1 VLERPAVRLRRPLLA
16 LGAPVAVL
24 LGCAQPP
31 EAPAG
36 PGVGDPERGAVLM
49 VREACG
55 ACHEIPGIQ
64 EAEGQVGPPLHGVAR
79 RTIIAGV
86 LPNTPDN
93 MTHWLRDPQAVVPG
107 NAMPDAGLSEQQARD
122 MAAYLATLR

>member
-1 VLERPAVRLRRPLLA
+1 MSPRRLALLA
-16 LGAPVAVL
+16 PAL
-24 LGCAQPP
+24 LLAACAQPP
-31 EAPAG
+31 KAPANLG
-36 PGVGDPERGAVLM
+36 PGNPERGAVLL

-55 ACHEIPGIQ
+55 ACHVIPGIQ
-64 EAEGQVGPPLHGVAR
+64 EATGEVGPPLTGMAR

-93 MTHWLRDPQAVVPG
+93 MARWLRDPQAVVPG
-107 NAMPDAGLSEQQARD
+107 NAMPNVGLSEQQARD